1 MKKLITL
8 VVALALLL
16 GVVPMTDLENG
27 VLAPAAWAEE
37 AGGVGVASP
46 VTAPTTE
53 PAPAPKPAPTPA
65 SNYVST
71 AKAKYATN
79 VNGTA
84 VFRATQLK
92 KLNKI
97 TVPKTVTTGGVK
109 YKVTSIGAKAFKD
122 SNAKTIYICGNVK
135 SISKDAFTGSKV
147 PKGRIIVKIKKSA
160 YTKKQ
165 LKSLKKQ
172 LRQAGIKANN
182 IKFY

>member
-1 MKKLITL
+1 MFGMKKLITL

-53 PAPAPKPAPTPA
+53 PAPTPA

>member
-8 VVALALLL
+8 VVSLALLL

-37 AGGVGVASP
+37 AGGEGVASP

-53 PAPAPKPAPTPA
+53 PAPAPTPA

-84 VFRATQLK
+84 VFRATQQK
-92 KLNKI
+92 NMHKI
-97 TVPKTVTTGGVK
+97 TVPKTVTTGGVT
-109 YKVTSIGAKAFKD
+109 YRVTTIGAKAFQGSKA
-122 SNAKTIYICGNVK
+122 NLIKLCGNVK

-172 LRQAGIKANN
+172 LKQAGIKANN